1 MFVRKLTVNGFRNL
15 HPTQFEPCEGV
26 NILAGNNAQGKTNLL
41 EACWLFT
48 GARSFRGAKDREMVA
63 FGEQCAK
70 LALDFTANGRNQRAD
85 IRIEQRRSVTLN
97 GVKLPSAAR
106 LAGTFCGVVFS
117 PSHLSLIKDG
127 PEGRRRFVDSAYC
140 QLHPAYVG
148 TLAEHAKI
156 LTQRNAFLRQASEQ
170 RTTYAEKMLSL
181 WDHSLAVASARLT
194 AARCR
199 YIQKL
204 QPLAAKIYDGLSG
217 GREQLTLEWES
228 VAYKEDASSAQIA
241 ANWANTFAAARAADL
256 AAGFSTQG
264 AHREDMIIRL
274 DGVPARVYGS
284 QGQQRS
290 AVLALKLAEA
300 TLLQEISGEQPVAF
314 LDDVMSELDVSRQDY
329 ILNHIEGWQVFITC
343 CEPTAALRMNA
354 GKVFEI
360 NGGRIVNIG

>member
-1 MFVRKLTVNGFRNL
+1 MFVRKLTLKGFRNL
-15 HPTQFEPCEGV
+15 HPTQWEPCEGV

-48 GARSFRGAKDREMVA
+48 GARSFRGAKDHEMVA
-63 FGEQCAK
+63 FGEDRAE
-70 LALDFTANGRNQRAD
+70 LTLDFTANGRNQRAD
-85 IRIEQRRSVTLN
+85 ILIEQRRSVTLN

-117 PSHLSLIKDG
+117 PVHLSLIKDG

-140 QLHPAYVG
+140 QLHPAYVA

-156 LTQRNAFLRQASEQ
+156 LTQRNAFLRQVGENRATATCDE
-170 RTTYAEKMLSL
+170 MLSL
-181 WDHSLAVASARLT
+181 WDHSLAVASARVSV
-194 AARCR
+194 ARSR
-199 YIQKL
+199 YIQKIE
-204 QPLAAKIYDGLSG
+204 PIAAQIYSGLSG
-217 GREQLTLEWES
+217 GREQLTLEWQCA
-228 VAYKEDASSAQIA
+228 AYEPGATSAQIA
-241 ANWANTFAAARAADL
+241 ANWASIFATSRSADL

-274 DGVPARVYGS
+274 DGVPVRVYGS

-290 AVLALKLAEA
+290 AVLARTLAEA
-300 TLLQEISGEQPVAF
+300 TLLQEVTGEKPVAF

-329 ILNHIEGWQVFITC
+329 ILNHIDGWQVFITC

-354 GKVFEI
+354 GLVFQI
-360 NGGRIVNIG
+360 NQGQIF